1 VLAALHAAFV
11 GGTGEVVHVHH
22 VPGGALTPVPWEI
35 FEPAADRYD
44 AWYEMPRG
52 QRVEQAER
60 ALLDWLLGHVPDAR
74 TLLDVGCGTGRFT
87 AWLAE
92 RGLHVFGLDR
102 SPAMLSAMR
111 KLHGGIPAI
120 LGDAHSLPIRAGAVD
135 VTLFLA
141 TLEFLEEPLVGL
153 IEAIRVSRRGVFLVV
168 LNRWSLGG
176 LSRRLGPQAHGDL
189 LAEAHDPTI
198 FALRAMVRRAA
209 GSRLRAIAWSS
220 TLFPD
225 GLWAVRIRLPF
236 GDVLGMAVV
245 LAPWPS
251 R

>member
-1 VLAALHAAFV
+1 
-11 GGTGEVVHVHH
+11 
-22 VPGGALTPVPWEI
+22 
-35 FEPAADRYD
+35 
-44 AWYEMPRG
+44 
-52 QRVEQAER
+52 
-60 ALLDWLLGHVPDAR
+60 
-74 TLLDVGCGTGRFT
+74 
-87 AWLAE
+87 
-92 RGLHVFGLDR
+92 
-102 SPAMLSAMR
+102 
-111 KLHGGIPAI
+111 
-120 LGDAHSLPIRAGAVD
+120 
-135 VTLFLA
+135 
-141 TLEFLEEPLVGL
+141 
-153 IEAIRVSRRGVFLVV
+153 VFLVV